1 MTKKNI
7 QKNNCKVCCSI
18 REEGHRPLK
27 LKVGMYKNRVENG
40 GIYFLE
46 ICGYLLFYISLEWG
60 NPKKYEA

>member
-46 ICGYLLFYISLEWG
+46 ICGYSFTYL
-60 NPKKYEA
+60 